1 MVTYHVSSSCVRC
14 VQVEARISEHGAV
27 CGQELLDTRPWARA
41 LGVGV
46 EAQQLPLT
54 VTNSRE
60 E

>member
-1 MVTYHVSSSCVRC
+1 M
-14 VQVEARISEHGAV
+14 EAGIANKDAV

-46 EAQQLPLT
+46 EAQQVPVT
-54 VTNSRE
+54 MTNSRE

>member
-1 MVTYHVSSSCVRC
+1 M
-14 VQVEARISEHGAV
+14 QVEARIAKKEAV

-54 VTNSRE
+54 MTNSRE

>member
-1 MVTYHVSSSCVRC
+1 MSD